1 MFYVL
6 HTAGS
11 AQVPWSV
18 AHAEAAQP
26 FSNSCYLN
34 VALFVPLLSAIVWG
48 LWWLHLYRVI
58 NKTGDHFFLNNS
70 VATVHIAFV
79 YVGIVRNLYMIQS
92 IERCV

>member
-1 MFYVL
+1 MFYIL
-6 HTAGS
+6 HIAGS

-18 AHAEAAQP
+18 AHTKAAQP

-34 VALFVPLLSAIVWG
+34 VALFVPLLSATVWG
-48 LWWLHLYRVI
+48 LWGLHLYRVR
-58 NKTGDHFFLNNS
+58 NKTGDHFSLNNS

-79 YVGIVRNLYMIQS
+79 YVGVVSNLYMIQT